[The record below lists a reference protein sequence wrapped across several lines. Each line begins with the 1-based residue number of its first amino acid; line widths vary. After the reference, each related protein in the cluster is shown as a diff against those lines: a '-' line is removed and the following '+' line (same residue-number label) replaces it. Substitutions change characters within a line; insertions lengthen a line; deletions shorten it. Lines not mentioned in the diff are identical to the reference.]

1 MEKKK
6 KDELVSKI
14 INGKSEEEINELM
27 KEVRKELNLYFNIFF
42 SEEE

>member
-6 KDELVSKI
+6 KEELISKI

-27 KEVRKELNLYFNIFF
+27 KEIRKELNLYFNIFL
-42 SEEE
+42 SEKE

>member
-6 KDELVSKI
+6 KEELISKI

-27 KEVRKELNLYFNIFF
+27 KEVRKELSLYFNIFF
-42 SEEE
+42 SE

>member
-6 KDELVSKI
+6 KEELISKI

-27 KEVRKELNLYFNIFF
+27 KEIRKELDLYFNIFF